1 MRRIVFP
8 LAWLIL
14 ISLVSCSK
22 GPVFEKNFTFQN
34 NTWDRFNQIH
44 FSFPV
49 EDTESVYSI
58 SLLLKPTKD
67 FEYPSMPVYIILQ
80 TPSGEERMDEVKVQ
94 VKQGNSFIETE
105 KDKPMVYKTVLW
117 KELSITEKGNC
128 KLSIENMVPKIQTF
142 GLEQIGIL
150 VEKGKKMKE
159 E

>member
-8 LAWLIL
+8 AVLLIL
-14 ISLVSCSK
+14 ISLVSCSR
-22 GPVFEKNFTFQN
+22 GPVFEKYFTFQN

-44 FSFPV
+44 FNFPV
-49 EDTESVYSI
+49 EDTESVYTI
-58 SLLLKPTKD
+58 SLILKPSRD

-94 VKQGNSFIETE
+94 VKQGNTFIETE
-105 KDKPMVYKTVLW
+105 KDQPLLYKTVLW
-117 KELSITEKGNC
+117 KELTITEKGNC
-128 KLSIENMVPKIQTF
+128 KLSIENMVPKIQTL

-150 VEKGKKMKE
+150 VEKGKKKE

>member
-8 LAWLIL
+8 AVLLIL
-14 ISLVSCSK
+14 ISLVSCSR
-22 GPVFEKNFTFQN
+22 GPVFEKYFTFQN

-44 FSFPV
+44 FNFPV
-49 EDTESVYSI
+49 EDTESVYTI
-58 SLLLKPTKD
+58 SLILKPTRD

-94 VKQGNSFIETE
+94 VKQGNTFIETE
-105 KDKPMVYKTVLW
+105 KDQPLLYKTVLW
-117 KELSITEKGNC
+117 KDLSITEKGNC
-128 KLSIENMVPKIQTF
+128 KLSIENMVPKIQTL

-150 VEKGKKMKE
+150 VEKGKKKE